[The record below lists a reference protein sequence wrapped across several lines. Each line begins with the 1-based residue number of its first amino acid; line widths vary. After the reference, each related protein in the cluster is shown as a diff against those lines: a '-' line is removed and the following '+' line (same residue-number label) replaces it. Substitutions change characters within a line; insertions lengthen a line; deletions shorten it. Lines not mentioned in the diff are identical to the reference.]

1 MTKTVIGLVQK
12 PGDAQRV
19 IDDLI
24 GICGCDRADI
34 GVLARGARDAQEGEI
49 AKAVRQGGEVAS
61 ETAAALGTLAGSILG
76 ALAGVVSR
84 TIPGTGPLVAAGPI
98 AMSLARVG
106 AGAAA
111 SLFEVLRDVG
121 MPEEKARYYSDAVSR
136 GGIVITVRARTDRD
150 AKCAEQVMT
159 KLGVLE
165 REAQGT
171 R

>member
-1 MTKTVIGLVQK
+1 MKTVIGLVQK
-12 PGDAQRV
+12 PVDAQRV

-34 GVLARGARDAQEGEI
+34 GVLARSAQEATGSEPARALKQGGEI
-49 AKAVRQGGEVAS
+49 AAETVAAV
-61 ETAAALGTLAGSILG
+61 GTLAGSVLG
-76 ALAGVVSR
+76 ALAGVISR
-84 TIPGTGPLVAAGPI
+84 AIPGTGPLVAAGPI

-150 AKCAEQVMT
+150 AKCAEQIMT